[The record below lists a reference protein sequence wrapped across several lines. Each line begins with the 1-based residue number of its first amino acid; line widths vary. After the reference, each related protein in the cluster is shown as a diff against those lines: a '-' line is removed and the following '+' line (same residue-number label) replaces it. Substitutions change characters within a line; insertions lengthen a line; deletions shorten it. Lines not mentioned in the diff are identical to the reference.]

1 MEGGEVTRGGGQG
14 GEEED
19 SNQDEGTG
27 KGTVPPFVNLSN
39 TPPGANKASWN

>member
-1 MEGGEVTRGGGQG
+1 MEGGE
-14 GEEED
+14 GEGEAA

-39 TPPGANKASWN
+39 TPPGANKAWWN